1 MRLPFLPLGLF
12 LGKERSF
19 KKESRESART
29 DVSKIRYNQKSIRY
43 LPQGT
48 QQLESSPFLL
58 LALVGRVAYS
68 NVVNSF
74 LLLQYQRILCHR
86 IGCALPLPLY
96 QKIALCGRLTLNF
109 SQWEESPYLRFFVW
123 HSKLSFLR
131 ETESVTTE
139 ALSTCPVFG

>member
-1 MRLPFLPLGLF
+1 MSFIKEVDRAILKRLSSVLVFH
-12 LGKERSF
+12 KV
-19 KKESRESART
+19 
-29 DVSKIRYNQKSIRY
+29 VSGYENA
-43 LPQGT
+43 
-48 QQLESSPFLL
+48 FLL
-58 LALVGRVAYS
+58 LDLVGRVAYS
-68 NVVNSF
+68 NVVN
-74 LLLQYQRILCHR
+74 LVLPLQYQRILCHK

>member
-1 MRLPFLPLGLF
+1 MSFIREVDRAILKRLSSILGF
-12 LGKERSF
+12 HK
-19 KKESRESART
+19 A
-29 DVSKIRYNQKSIRY
+29 VSGYENA
-43 LPQGT
+43 
-48 QQLESSPFLL
+48 FLL

-74 LLLQYQRILCHR
+74 LPLQYQRILCHR

-109 SQWEESPYLRFFVW
+109 SQWEESPSLRFFVW